1 MPVRI
6 EGAAGLAAYANQPIG
21 STDWEPMTFERIQ
34 AFADATGDHQWI
46 HVDRERIAK
55 ESPFGA
61 PIAHGYLT
69 LSLVAG
75 RFFELLELDGFA
87 MVINYGTGKVRFPN
101 PLKEGDQFRLTIQLG
116 EVTEKRGGWYE
127 AIFHAAVEVEG
138 AAKPACAADCIYRFL
153 PA

>member
-1 MPVRI
+1 MPHTI
-6 EGAAGLAAYANQPIG
+6 SGAAGLQSLVGQDLGATA
-21 STDWEPMTFERIQ
+21 WETMTFERIQ
-34 AFADATGDHQWI
+34 AIADATGDHQWI

-75 RFFELLELDGFA
+75 KFFQLITLEGFQ
-87 MVINYGTGKVRFPN
+87 MVINYGCNKVRFPN
-101 PLKEGDQFRLTIQLG
+101 PLQEGMRYRVALTVA
-116 EVTEKRGGWYE
+116 EVTPRGKWWE
-127 AIFHAAVEVEG
+127 TVFTATIEIEG
-138 AAKPACAADCIYRFL
+138 EDKPACVADVVYRYL